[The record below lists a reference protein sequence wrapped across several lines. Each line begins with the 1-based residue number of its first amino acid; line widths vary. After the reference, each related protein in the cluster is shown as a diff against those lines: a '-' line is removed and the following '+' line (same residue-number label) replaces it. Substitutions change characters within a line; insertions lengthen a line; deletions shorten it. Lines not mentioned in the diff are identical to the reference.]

1 MPASTIKVRPETE
14 ADLPAIRAVNEAA
27 FPGKLEADLVDLCRT
42 RGKIVLSLVA
52 LVDSNVVGHVLFT
65 PVTLDPPHPGWM
77 GLGLGPIAVRPEYQG
92 QGVGSRLMDIGLEIC
107 RSNGVDFVV
116 LLGDPGY
123 YLRFGFIPARE
134 FGLSS
139 EYGDLDEFQ
148 ARELKPGV
156 LREAKARVKY
166 TPEFSE
172 TVG

>member
-1 MPASTIKVRPETE
+1 MPASSIKVRPETE
-14 ADLPAIRAVNEAA
+14 ADLPAIREVNEAA
-27 FPGKLEADLVDLCRT
+27 FPSKLEADLVDLCRS

-52 LVDSNVVGHVLFT
+52 LLDANVVGHVLFT

-156 LREAKARVKY
+156 LRGVKARVKY